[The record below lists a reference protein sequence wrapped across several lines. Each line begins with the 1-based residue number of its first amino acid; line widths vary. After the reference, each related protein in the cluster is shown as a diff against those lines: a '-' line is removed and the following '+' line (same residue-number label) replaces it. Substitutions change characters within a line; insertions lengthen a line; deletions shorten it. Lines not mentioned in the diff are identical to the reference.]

1 MGDANADAETRIA
14 NSGTDL
20 QADILKVGPLG
31 SATSSSSAFLAKVHP
46 KISVNE
52 VRAGNSCGH
61 PTSVTLDRLAQV
73 GSVVYRPDV
82 NA

>member
-46 KISVNE
+46 RSASTKSEPGI
-52 VRAGNSCGH
+52 
-61 PTSVTLDRLAQV
+61 P
-73 GSVVYRPDV
+73 VVIQHQ
-82 NA
+82 